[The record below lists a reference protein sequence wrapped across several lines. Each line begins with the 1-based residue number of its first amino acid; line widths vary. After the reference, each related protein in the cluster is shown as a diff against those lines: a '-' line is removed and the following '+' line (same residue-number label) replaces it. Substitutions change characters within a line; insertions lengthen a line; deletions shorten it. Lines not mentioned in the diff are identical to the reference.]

1 MVYRV
6 IGTAG
11 DQTADWNVI
20 IRDYVKTNW
29 GLTGELDDPNI
40 IFGVGWN
47 QMQADVEIHFKMSTP
62 AAIRTYT
69 LGQTGFQRFDDL
81 VYVHTF
87 ITNTSPNS
95 EPPNYDNVGKVYR
108 ELVRL
113 VNQNPTALSSQ
124 GIIKMLFHQPPYTVP
139 EEDALQTTFHGIGII
154 GLFYLK
160 ADV

>member
-1 MVYRV
+1 MVWQR
-6 IGTAG
+6 IGLGT
-11 DQTADWNVI
+11 DNTVDDNVT
-20 IRDYVKTNW
+20 IRDYVRTNW
-29 GLTGELDDPNI
+29 GLTGELAPDNI
-40 IFGVGWN
+40 VFGVGWN
-47 QMQADVEIHFKMSTP
+47 SMQADVEVHFKMSTP
-62 AAIRTYT
+62 AAIRSYT
-69 LGQTGFQRFDDL
+69 LGQSGFQRFDDL

-113 VNQNPTALSSQ
+113 INKNPTVLSSQ
-124 GIIKMLFHQPPYTVP
+124 GIIKMMFVQPPYTVP